1 MMEKEKLEVEIG
13 QFFRPDGTLTHIPAR
28 LEKKLAVL
36 QHIARDLNIDLRY
49 PEKELNQII
58 AKYHPDTAAIRRH
71 MVEFKILDRNQQSIY
86 WLIGS

>member
-1 MMEKEKLEVEIG
+1 MMEIEKSEVEIG

>member
-1 MMEKEKLEVEIG
+1 MEKAEVEIS
-13 QFFRPDGTLTHIPAR
+13 QFFRADGTLTHIPAR

-36 QHIARDLNIDLRY
+36 HHIAKDLSSDAKY

-86 WLIGS
+86 WLIGN

>member
-1 MMEKEKLEVEIG
+1 MEIEKSEVEIG

-36 QHIARDLNIDLRY
+36 HRIAKDLSSDLKY

-71 MVEFKILDRNQQSIY
+71 MVEFKILDRNQQSVY
-86 WLIGS
+86 WLIRS

>member
-1 MMEKEKLEVEIG
+1 MMEIEKSEVEIG

-28 LEKKLAVL
+28 HEKKLAVL

>member
-1 MMEKEKLEVEIG
+1 MSDSEVSEIKIG

-36 QHIARDLNIDLRY
+36 HRIAKDLSSDLKY

-71 MVEFKILDRNQQSIY
+71 MVEFKIGRAHV
-86 WLIGS
+86 

>member
-1 MMEKEKLEVEIG
+1 MSDGEVFEIEIG

>member
-1 MMEKEKLEVEIG
+1 MMEKAEVEIS
-13 QFFRPDGTLTHIPAR
+13 QFFRADGTLTHIPAR

-36 QHIARDLNIDLRY
+36 HHIAKDLSSDAKY

-86 WLIGS
+86 WLIGN

>member
-1 MMEKEKLEVEIG
+1 MSDSEVSEIEIG

-36 QHIARDLNIDLRY
+36 HHIAKDLSSDLKY

-86 WLIGS
+86 WLIGN

>member
-36 QHIARDLNIDLRY
+36 HRIAKDLSSDLKY

-71 MVEFKILDRNQQSIY
+71 MVEFKILDRNQQSVY

>member
-1 MMEKEKLEVEIG
+1 MIEKEKLEVEIG

-36 QHIARDLNIDLRY
+36 HRIAKDLSSDLKY

-58 AKYHPDTAAIRRH
+58 AKFHPDTAAIRRH
-71 MVEFKILDRNQQSIY
+71 MVEFKILDRNQQSVY
-86 WLIGS
+86 WLIRS

>member
-1 MMEKEKLEVEIG
+1 ML
-13 QFFRPDGTLTHIPAR
+13 FRS

-36 QHIARDLNIDLRY
+36 HHIAKDLSSDAKY

-86 WLIGS
+86 WLIGN

>member
-1 MMEKEKLEVEIG
+1 MSDSEVSEIEIG

-36 QHIARDLNIDLRY
+36 HHIAKDLSSDLKY

-71 MVEFKILDRNQQSIY
+71 MVEFKILDRNQQSVY
-86 WLIGS
+86 WLIRS

>member
-1 MMEKEKLEVEIG
+1 MSDSEVSEIEIG

-36 QHIARDLNIDLRY
+36 HRIANDLSAGSKY

-71 MVEFKILDRNQQSIY
+71 MVEFKILERDKQSVY
-86 WLIGS
+86 WLIGG

>member
-1 MMEKEKLEVEIG
+1 MIEKEKSAVEIG

-36 QHIARDLNIDLRY
+36 HRIAKDLSSDLKY

-71 MVEFKILDRNQQSIY
+71 MVEFKILDRNQQSVY
-86 WLIGS
+86 WLIRS

>member
-1 MMEKEKLEVEIG
+1 MQKAEVEIS
-13 QFFRPDGTLTHIPAR
+13 QFFRADGTLTHIPAR

-36 QHIARDLNIDLRY
+36 HHIAKDLSSDAKY
-49 PEKELNQII
+49 SEKELNQII

-86 WLIGS
+86 WLIGN

>member
-1 MMEKEKLEVEIG
+1 MMEKAEVEIG
-13 QFFRPDGTLTHIPAR
+13 QFFRADGTLTHIPAR

-36 QHIARDLNIDLRY
+36 NHIAKDLSIDSKY

>member
-1 MMEKEKLEVEIG
+1 MMEIKKSEVEIG

-28 LEKKLAVL
+28 LDKKLAVL
-36 QHIARDLNIDLRY
+36 HRIAKDFSAGSKY

-71 MVEFKILDRNQQSIY
+71 MIEFKILERDKQSVY
-86 WLIGS
+86 WLIGG

>member
-1 MMEKEKLEVEIG
+1 MMEIKISEVEIG

-28 LEKKLAVL
+28 LEKKLAIL
-36 QHIARDLNIDLRY
+36 HHIAKDLSSDLKY

-58 AKYHPDTAAIRRH
+58 SKYHADTAAIRRH
-71 MVEFKILDRNQQSIY
+71 MVEFKILERDKQSVY

>member
-1 MMEKEKLEVEIG
+1 MEKAEVEIG
-13 QFFRPDGTLTHIPAR
+13 QFFRADGTLTHIPTR

-36 QHIARDLNIDLRY
+36 HHIAKDLSSDAKY

-86 WLIGS
+86 WLIGN

>member
-1 MMEKEKLEVEIG
+1 MEKAEVKIG
-13 QFFRPDGTLTHIPAR
+13 QFFRADGTLTHIPAR

-36 QHIARDLNIDLRY
+36 HHIAKDLSSDAKY

-86 WLIGS
+86 WLIGN